1 MYYTETEKEK
11 LIEQFLPKIKHYALK
26 YFFVVQSFLE
36 VEDLISA
43 GVRGLLE
50 GLNKYNPS
58 LNVPLA
64 SFIEYRIRGAILDE
78 IRSVDFFSKEFRKKI
93 EDVKK
98 AYSDIKQ
105 QGQEPT
111 DEDLATKLNMSQS
124 ELMEVY
130 QSITASDLISLDD
143 YIVGKSGDKLN
154 IINIISDKADL
165 FEEIKMREMKEKLAK
180 GIERLSEQEKLVISL
195 YYYED
200 MNMKEIAAI
209 LDVSLS
215 RVSQIHGKAILK
227 LKNFLETH

>member
-1 MYYTETEKEK
+1 MFYTETEKEK

-26 YFFVVQSFLE
+26 YFFIVQSFLE

-64 SFIEYRIRGAILDE
+64 SFIDYRIRGAILDE
-78 IRSVDFFSKEFRKKI
+78 IRSVDVFSKEFRKKI

-98 AYSDIKQ
+98 AYKDIKQ

-111 DEDLATKLNMSQS
+111 DEDLAIKLNMSQS

-130 QSITASDLISLDD
+130 QSITASDLMSLDD

-154 IINIISDKADL
+154 IINVISDKADL
-165 FEEIKMREMKEKLAK
+165 FEEIKMREIKEKLAK

-200 MNMKEIAAI
+200 MNMKEIATI

-227 LKNFLETH
+227 LKNFLETR

>member
-1 MYYTETEKEK
+1 MFYTETEKER

-26 YFFVVQSFLE
+26 YFFIVQSFLE

-50 GLNKYNPS
+50 ALNKYNPS
-58 LNVPLA
+58 FNVPLA
-64 SFIEYRIRGAILDE
+64 SFIDYRIRGAILDE
-78 IRSVDFFSKEFRKKI
+78 IRSVDVFSKEFRKKI

-98 AYSDIKQ
+98 AYKDLKQ

-111 DEDLATKLNMSQS
+111 DEELAIKLNMSQN
-124 ELMEVY
+124 ELQEVY

-143 YIVGKSGDKLN
+143 YIVGQNGDKLN
-154 IINIISDKADL
+154 ILNIIADKTDL
-165 FEEIKMREMKEKLAK
+165 FEEIKMREIKEKLAE
-180 GIERLSEQEKLVISL
+180 GIDKLSKQEKLVISL
-195 YYYED
+195 YYYEE
-200 MNMKEIAAI
+200 MNMKEIATI

-227 LKNFLETH
+227 LKNFLETR